1 MSYQFTFLIHDIKD
15 PDAASRKAR
24 DFFESQG
31 VVADG
36 GKFKG
41 SGWEGRY
48 RFLPDPPAWKLEIT
62 ITDKPFWA
70 MNATVVA
77 KAKEFFAEGVT

>member
-31 VVADG
+31 VAADG
-36 GKFKG
+36 GHFKG

-48 RFLPDPPAWKLEIT
+48 RFLPDPPGWNLEIT
-62 ITDKPFWA
+62 LTDKPGWA
-70 MNATVVA
+70 FEWAIVK
-77 KAKEFFAEGVT
+77 KAKKFFAEAA